1 MAETR
6 RRTIRYAPDLPGM
19 QQPADKKELR
29 AASTREARMA
39 RLLLWLIP
47 TTLIGLLVVIR
58 LAVTSDFASRELAT
72 AIAGELANRTRSSVQ
87 LSGVTFGPT
96 FAPCFQHLEIYR
108 YTGPYKIK
116 MATEE
121 ACVERW
127 ASAVGSGFHAVRI
140 KLTQPSIEVSG
151 NPEAIQEPAFVDVKP
166 TVAEKADRG
175 RATLREI
182 EIVFD
187 DLRLDWAS
195 MPFPQRFAGGTFGP
209 IDGAITVQKRG
220 SMSAAS
226 IALREPGTGSSIHGR
241 ATPTPTGWNL
251 SAAVQGDVVPI
262 FDTLLDAASLD
273 IRKLPSTG
281 RIGVDYRSTEKT
293 VTIDLDLEQKD
304 VDLASDAVSSRR
316 LKGFTAREKMRLN
329 VDLGAARLE
338 VQDGLI
344 EVNSVPLLF
353 SVKLEPGDTSPAFA
367 VSVDLK
373 TTPLAR
379 LLNSVPGAVE
389 LEMVDEMSPAI
400 KFAFTFSMSGELK
413 NPATWTPKL
422 EHRFQGLDEPG
433 VVTGIEYLRGEFEY
447 RPLTKEGRTGAP
459 RMVGSSK
466 DNWIPYEKV
475 PYVQRRC
482 IVVSEDS
489 TFFFHN
495 GVEIAEMQ
503 KAIQHAIETG
513 EKARGGSTI
522 TQQLVKNLF
531 LSRDR
536 TALRKLQE
544 LLLTF
549 YLESNLSKEYLF
561 ELYVNLIE
569 WGPDIYGLRDA
580 SAYYFSRPP
589 RRLNG
594 KEMAYLA
601 TIIPGPLLFL
611 EYHEKGQVPYRHLSR
626 VTGLLEKLNRFG
638 SISDEQL
645 AKAKDQRI
653 RFVKPK
659 KRN

>member
-1 MAETR
+1 
-6 RRTIRYAPDLPGM
+6 M
-19 QQPADKKELR
+19 QQPVDKRELR
-29 AASTREARMA
+29 AASSREARMA
-39 RLLLWLIP
+39 RRLLWLIP
-47 TTLIGLLVVIR
+47 TTLIGLFLIVR
-58 LAVTSDFASRELAT
+58 LTVTSDLFSRELAT
-72 AIAGELANRTRSSVQ
+72 AIAGELANRTESSVQ

-108 YTGPYKIK
+108 YTGPFKIK
-116 MATEE
+116 VATEE
-121 ACVERW
+121 ACVQRW

-140 KLTQPSIEVSG
+140 KLKQPSIEVSG
-151 NPEAIQEPAFVDVKP
+151 NPEAAAEPAFVDVKP
-166 TVAEKADRG
+166 TAPENSFAG

-187 DLRLDWAS
+187 DLRLDWES

-209 IDGAITVQKRG
+209 IDGSITVQKRG
-220 SMSAAS
+220 RMSAAS
-226 IALREPGTGSSIHGR
+226 IALREPATGSSIRGR
-241 ATPTPTGWNL
+241 ATPTSTGWNL

-262 FDTLLDAASLD
+262 FDTVLEAASLD
-273 IRKLPSTG
+273 IRKMPSTG
-281 RIGVDYRSTEKT
+281 RIGVDYRSTQKT
-293 VTIDLDLEQKD
+293 VTVDLDLEQKD
-304 VDLASDAVSSRR
+304 VDLANDAVSSRR

-329 VDLGAARLE
+329 VDLGAARLQ
-338 VQDGLI
+338 VQDGLV
-344 EVNSVPLLF
+344 EVNGVPLLF
-353 SVKLEPGDTSPAFA
+353 SVMLEPGETSPAFS

-389 LEMVDEMSPAI
+389 LEMVEKMSPFI
-400 KFAFTFSMSGELK
+400 KFAVTFSMSGELK

-422 EHRFQGLDEPG
+422 EHRFQGLDKPG
-433 VVTGIEYLRGEFEY
+433 VVTGIEYLEGEFEY
-447 RPLTKEGRTGAP
+447 RPLTKEGRTGIP
-459 RMVGSSK
+459 RMVGKNK
-466 DNWIPYEKV
+466 DNWIPYDRV

-495 GVEIAEMQ
+495 GIEITEMQ

-549 YLESNLSKEYLF
+549 YLESTLSKEYLF

-569 WGPDIYGLRDA
+569 WGPNIYGLRDA
-580 SAYYFSRPP
+580 SMHYFARPP

-594 KEMAYLA
+594 KEMSYLA
-601 TIIPGPLLFL
+601 TIIPGPLL
-611 EYHEKGQVPYRHLSR
+611 YHEYFEKGHVPYRHMR
-626 VTGLLEKLNRFG
+626 HVIGLLEKLNRFG

-653 RFVKPK
+653 RFIKPK